1 MARSF
6 DYSAPAELFAPKG
19 RPGMRQP
26 VAYRRFPSAAAAI
39 RFAVEELSQA
49 GLAAAILEVN
59 EDRFDHVGIRQLY
72 EDTEISVAAAHK
84 TARLNLAKNTGS
96 AHTIGTGRS
105 RLWARTWTDGKVNH
119 RADYE
124 HDNLS

>member
-72 EDTEISVAAAHK
+72 E
-84 TARLNLAKNTGS
+84 AKKYPL
-96 AHTIGTGRS
+96 R
-105 RLWARTWTDGKVNH
+105 RRTKRPD
-119 RADYE
+119 
-124 HDNLS
+124 

>member
-1 MARSF
+1 VSRGF

-39 RFAVEELSQA
+39 RYAVEELSQA

-59 EDRFDHVGIRQLY
+59 EDRFDHIGIRQLY
-72 EDTEISVAAAHK
+72 DDAAYPL
-84 TARLNLAKNTGS
+84 RR
-96 AHTIGTGRS
+96 RS
-105 RLWARTWTDGKVNH
+105 K
-119 RADYE
+119 AD
-124 HDNLS
+124 

>member
-26 VAYRRFPSAAAAI
+26 VAYRRFPNAAAAI

-59 EDRFDHVGIRQLY
+59 EERIDGDGIRGLY
-72 EDTEISVAAAHK
+72 E
-84 TARLNLAKNTGS
+84 S
-96 AHTIGTGRS
+96 AGYPLKRKPS
-105 RLWARTWTDGKVNH
+105 
-119 RADYE
+119 
-124 HDNLS
+124 

>member
-6 DYSAPAELFAPKG
+6 DYNSPAELFAPKG

-39 RFAVEELSQA
+39 RYAVEELSQA

-59 EDRFDHVGIRQLY
+59 EDRFDHIGIKQLY
-72 EDTEISVAAAHK
+72 DDAAYPLRRRK
-84 TARLNLAKNTGS
+84 
-96 AHTIGTGRS
+96 I
-105 RLWARTWTDGKVNH
+105 
-119 RADYE
+119 RAD
-124 HDNLS
+124 

>member
-1 MARSF
+1 
-6 DYSAPAELFAPKG
+6 
-19 RPGMRQP
+19 MRQP

-72 EDTEISVAAAHK
+72 EDK
-84 TARLNLAKNTGS
+84 K
-96 AHTIGTGRS
+96 
-105 RLWARTWTDGKVNH
+105 
-119 RADYE
+119 
-124 HDNLS
+124 

>member
-39 RFAVEELSQA
+39 
-49 GLAAAILEVN
+49 LEVN

-72 EDTEISVAAAHK
+72 EDQK
-84 TARLNLAKNTGS
+84 YPLR
-96 AHTIGTGRS
+96 R
-105 RLWARTWTDGKVNH
+105 RTKRPD
-119 RADYE
+119 
-124 HDNLS
+124 

>member
-1 MARSF
+1 VSRGF

-39 RFAVEELSQA
+39 RYAVEELSQA

-59 EDRFDHVGIRQLY
+59 ENRFDHIGIRQLY
-72 EDTEISVAAAHK
+72 NDEAYPL
-84 TARLNLAKNTGS
+84 RR
-96 AHTIGTGRS
+96 RS
-105 RLWARTWTDGKVNH
+105 K
-119 RADYE
+119 AD
-124 HDNLS
+124 